1 MENQNGLYDLCDYML
16 AWTLSQYE
24 KEEYQE
30 EGQEISLEVRDRAI
44 SVIGIGVPMG
54 LYVFCIYML
63 CVLLGAV
70 RGVISGKRK

>member
-1 MENQNGLYDLCDYML
+1 MNDNGISALCDYML

-54 LYVFCIYML
+54 IYLFCLFML
-63 CVLLGAV
+63 CVLVGAL

>member
-1 MENQNGLYDLCDYML
+1 MKNENGMYQLCDYML
-16 AWTLSQYE
+16 SWTLAQYE

-54 LYVFCIYML
+54 LYFFCIFYVV
-63 CVLLGAV
+63 CSSWCCK
-70 RGVISGKRK
+70 GVISGKRK